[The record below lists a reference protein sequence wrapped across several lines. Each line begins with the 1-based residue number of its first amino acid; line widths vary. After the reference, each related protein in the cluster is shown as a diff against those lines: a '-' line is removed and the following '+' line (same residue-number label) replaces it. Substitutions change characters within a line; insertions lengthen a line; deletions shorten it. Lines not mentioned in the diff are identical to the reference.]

1 LGNLFFVKR
10 FVYRWV
16 VCCLHN
22 LNNRGEKMTKNI
34 QVTLVSLAVA
44 TLIAL
49 AASAAVPGLVPVEN
63 SFPSAV
69 GMMAAPIE
77 GGGGGS

>member
-1 LGNLFFVKR
+1 MGNLLFVKR

-16 VCCLHN
+16 VFCLHN
-22 LNNRGEKMTKNI
+22 LNRGEKMTKNI
-34 QVTLVSLAVA
+34 KLTLVSVAVA
-44 TLIAL
+44 ALIAL

-69 GMMAAPIE
+69 GMMASPLE

>member
-1 LGNLFFVKR
+1 
-10 FVYRWV
+10 
-16 VCCLHN
+16 
-22 LNNRGEKMTKNI
+22 MTKNI